1 MRKRLQVVG
10 MFASI
15 GFILPW
21 VLVAFYAIAHRF
33 GGNPS
38 TKPLLYL
45 CPSSIISSGLDNVSL
60 LVGLLGWLL
69 ISVSNGHSLVDPR
82 ASCLIVGWLGE
93 VGLIHSQNFSV
104 LCRFE

>member
-15 GFILPW
+15 GFIVPW

-45 CPSSIISSGLDNVSL
+45 CPSSIISLGLDNASL

-69 ISVSNGHSLVDPR
+69 ISVSNAILYSIPGFVVSL
-82 ASCLIVGWLGE
+82 LVGWGK
-93 VGLIHSQNFSV
+93 SA
-104 LCRFE
+104 